1 MFGSKKNKEPSMPAL
16 NQPVD
21 TLISQHCVIEGN
33 LITQNSIKLDGRVHG
48 NLLAKGHVI
57 VGESGVVQGDI
68 QSTDLLV
75 FGRIDGNVRAQSVQL
90 KATAHILGNIETEI
104 FQVDPG
110 AHYQGGV
117 SMGKAGALPALPDGS
132 GEAA

>member
-57 VGESGVVQGDI
+57 VGEPVLILLQECETKIWPIDKRLPFLCKI
-68 QSTDLLV
+68 Q
-75 FGRIDGNVRAQSVQL
+75 
-90 KATAHILGNIETEI
+90 
-104 FQVDPG
+104 
-110 AHYQGGV
+110 
-117 SMGKAGALPALPDGS
+117 
-132 GEAA
+132 